1 MMKQSKNL
9 NLGNKTLCYILP
21 GKLIETEDQQED
33 GSDGEKA
40 NSSSSKLKTEGKES
54 EGPPTLTFVKQIST
68 GDILVKRNFADSS
81 DTIHLRKTIRLS
93 SDAENRSMV
102 QIKQEFIKKGDNEN
116 QILIPIKFAQTS
128 DLVKDIQN
136 TLIVNKNNKTVN
148 DKKHGVHNQNVSSLN
163 CIRQNV
169 SDGDSNSF
177 LKARRIKLDDVM
189 NESSK
194 KFKKNE
200 C

>member
-1 MMKQSKNL
+1 M
-9 NLGNKTLCYILP
+9 
-21 GKLIETEDQQED
+21 ETEEQQEE
-33 GSDGEKA
+33 GSDGDKA
-40 NSSSSKLKTEGKES
+40 NSSISKLHKVDSKES
-54 EGPPTLTFVKQIST
+54 EGPPTLTFVKQMPT

-116 QILIPIKFAQTS
+116 QILIPIKLHTSS

-136 TLIVNKNNKTVN
+136 TLIVNKNKTMS

-169 SDGDSNSF
+169 TESDSNSF
-177 LKARRIKLDDVM
+177 LKTRRINKLDDVM

-194 KFKKNE
+194 KFKRNE